1 MNKLQTQHYHVKM
14 TLYAFLE
21 SLLLRML
28 PCASFTHKA
37 SSSEHWIIDSSYTS
51 HVTDDRSAFTSYTAT
66 SVVSNLDLGRDIN
79 SSAPI
84 VGRGDVRLDLCMP
97 DGSIKS
103 CLVKNALHVPD
114 LRYQLLSVSAMSKLG
129 V

>member
-28 PCASFTHKA
+28 PCSSFTHKA
-37 SSSEHWIIDSSYTS
+37 SSSKHWIIDSSYTS

-66 SVVSNLDLGRDIN
+66 SVVSKLDLGAN

-84 VGRGDVRLDLCMP
+84 VGRGDVKLDSCMP

-103 CLVKNALHVPD
+103 CLVKNALHVHD